1 MRSFLGSIAVIATF
15 LIGTPAHGAWQAAGL
30 QGSNVLSLAEDPTV
44 GSTWFAGTAS
54 GAIYKYTE
62 ATGWLAASTGLP
74 SGHGVLALRIDPASP
89 AVVYAALDGAG
100 VYRSTD
106 GGNTWSPAGLDAL
119 SVRSIEVDP
128 YDSSILYAAANGQIY
143 RSVNAA
149 SSWEAVTA
157 TVLASAN
164 VQKVTFNPP
173 DLTQTPPPA
182 RTDTIY
188 AAALGG
194 LYRSADRGSSWVM
207 LDTAA
212 SGVSSVNFTTVAV
225 DLKDPAVVYAGTA
238 DAGICKSADGGNT
251 WAAMSDGLGAID
263 VVAIAFYPQA
273 SSSLLVGTAADGI
286 YRSDSSGRS
295 WYAWNDG
302 NDATRANAVAFLAP
316 QGTVIFAGTND
327 GVFSFDNSGADLVV
341 TAVSG
346 TTAVSSDTDTSPQ
359 ITVTAT
365 VKNVGAGSTS
375 SWFYT
380 CAYLSSDAAI
390 TTEDTPIGCQYN
402 WGALAPGG
410 ETSFEIPSAIP
421 RALGAGTYYIGV
433 IADVWSQVAES
444 NESNNAAAGNQLTM
458 TRTPVSPDL
467 VVTAVSGTTA
477 VSSDTDTSP
486 PITVTATVKNV
497 GDGSTWSWFYTC
509 AYLSS
514 DAAITTEDTPIGCQ
528 YNWGA
533 LAPGGETSFE
543 IPSAIPRA
551 VGAGTYYIGVIADV
565 WSQVAESNESNNAAA
580 GNQLTMTRTQPTTL
594 TANAGPDQVLECPA
608 TQEVSLTL
616 DGTGSSSPGGAPLTY
631 AWTWTDGANTYNA
644 TGAAP
649 AVTFP
654 RWGTYAVGLQVTD
667 TSGLTSPDTVNI
679 TVGDTIAPRTT
690 ASVVGTRNE
699 NGVYTSAVTVTLT
712 SRDACT
718 GVKEIHYTIDDAEHV
733 VTFTPV
739 AVASTLFTVSDSG
752 THAITFWSV
761 DNAGRVSSSGS
772 TQINAEITTPPP
784 GGGS

>member
-89 AVVYAALDGAG
+89 AIVYAALDGAG

-164 VQKVTFNPP
+164 VQTVTFNPP

-194 LYRSADRGSSWVM
+194 LYRSADGGTSWVM
-207 LDTAA
+207 LD
-212 SGVSSVNFTTVAV
+212 VA
-225 DLKDPAVVYAGTA
+225 
-238 DAGICKSADGGNT
+238 
-251 WAAMSDGLGAID
+251 
-263 VVAIAFYPQA
+263 AIAFYPQA

-346 TTAVSSDTDTSPQ
+346 TTAVSSDTDTSPP

-467 VVTAVSGTTA
+467 VVTALSCATA
-477 VSSDTDTSP
+477 VSSDT
-486 PITVTATVKNV
+486 
-497 GDGSTWSWFYTC
+497 Y
-509 AYLSS
+509 
-514 DAAITTEDTPIGCQ
+514 
-528 YNWGA
+528 
-533 LAPGGETSFE
+533 
-543 IPSAIPRA
+543 
-551 VGAGTYYIGVIADV
+551 
-565 WSQVAESNESNNAAA
+565 
-580 GNQLTMTRTQPTTL
+580 
-594 TANAGPDQVLECPA
+594 
-608 TQEVSLTL
+608 
-616 DGTGSSSPGGAPLTY
+616 
-631 AWTWTDGANTYNA
+631 
-644 TGAAP
+644 
-649 AVTFP
+649 
-654 RWGTYAVGLQVTD
+654 
-667 TSGLTSPDTVNI
+667 
-679 TVGDTIAPRTT
+679 
-690 ASVVGTRNE
+690 
-699 NGVYTSAVTVTLT
+699 
-712 SRDACT
+712 
-718 GVKEIHYTIDDAEHV
+718 
-733 VTFTPV
+733 
-739 AVASTLFTVSDSG
+739 
-752 THAITFWSV
+752 
-761 DNAGRVSSSGS
+761 
-772 TQINAEITTPPP
+772 
-784 GGGS
+784 